1 MAWLS
6 NCDFQEEKE
15 RGKVHGKFNHFILI
29 DYAVKNVEGKKMI
42 NVTVLEQLKTLSR
55 ELLLVASV
63 MWCRMFHFVQCWDA
77 VSLEVKYS
85 WWWNVVHKRPRKSLW
100 QELENTVAYA
110 NTRGYLSGW
119 TVVTK
124 IGTQQSIIYSCWSKE
139 CHMQPWAARNH
150 LFILFK
156 PVISLLTHHLNILFS

>member
-55 ELLLVASV
+55 EFLLVAS
-63 MWCRMFHFVQCWDA
+63 MM
-77 VSLEVKYS
+77 
-85 WWWNVVHKRPRKSLW
+85 
-100 QELENTVAYA
+100 
-110 NTRGYLSGW
+110 
-119 TVVTK
+119 
-124 IGTQQSIIYSCWSKE
+124 
-139 CHMQPWAARNH
+139 
-150 LFILFK
+150 
-156 PVISLLTHHLNILFS
+156 